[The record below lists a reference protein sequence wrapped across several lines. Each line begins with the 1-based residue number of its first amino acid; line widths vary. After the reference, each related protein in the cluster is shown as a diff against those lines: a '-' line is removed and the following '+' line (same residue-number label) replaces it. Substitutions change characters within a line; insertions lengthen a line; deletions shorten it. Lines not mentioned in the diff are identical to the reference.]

1 MNQKYR
7 TLTTYNLDKIKL
19 STDKD
24 FDMPV
29 IQNDYFVPIDLI
41 SFNYAIKNKS
51 KCVAIHFYIDDYQ
64 FERLWNHPEKYVDIF
79 KKYGCILS
87 PDFSLYLDMP
97 LPMKIWNTYRSRFLG
112 QYYQKQGIKVI
123 PTISWA
129 DSDTYS
135 FCFKGIPKGSIV
147 SISTVGVRK
156 NKKATELW
164 KKGVDEMIK
173 QINPSIILVYGSK
186 IDYDFKSINVRYY
199 KNHNVEKI
207 NKIEKKDKIC

>member
-7 TLTTYNLDKIKL
+7 TLTTYNLDKIKVR
-19 STDKD
+19 TDNN
-24 FDMPV
+24 FDIPV
-29 IQNDYFVPIDLI
+29 INNDNFVPIDLI
-41 SFNYAIKNKS
+41 SFNYAAKNTS
-51 KCVAIHFYIDDYQ
+51 KCVGIHFYLDDYQ
-64 FERLWNHPEKYVDIF
+64 FERLWNHPEKYVNTF

-87 PDFSLYLDMP
+87 PDFSLYIDMP

-147 SISTVGVRK
+147 SLATVGVRK
-156 NKKATELW
+156 NKNATELW
-164 KKGVDEMIK
+164 KRGVDEMIR
-173 QINPSIILVYGSK
+173 QIQPSIILVYGSK
-186 IDYDFKSINVRYY
+186 IDYDFKNIDVRYY
-199 KNHNVEKI
+199 KNHNVERLNNVKV
-207 NKIEKKDKIC
+207 